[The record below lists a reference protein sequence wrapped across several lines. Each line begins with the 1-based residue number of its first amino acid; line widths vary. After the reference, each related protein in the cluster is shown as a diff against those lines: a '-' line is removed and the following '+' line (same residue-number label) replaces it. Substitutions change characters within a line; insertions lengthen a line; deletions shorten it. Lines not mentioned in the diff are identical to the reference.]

1 MKITM
6 RETEIIADARELRES
21 NTLASNVERMLSRV
35 FKSYE
40 SFDDEEESE
49 EDEIEGDEG

>member
-21 NTLASNVERMLSRV
+21 NTLASNVERMMSRV
-35 FKSYE
+35 FQSHE
-40 SFDDEEESE
+40 SFDDDEPNDEEGEQE
-49 EDEIEGDEG
+49 